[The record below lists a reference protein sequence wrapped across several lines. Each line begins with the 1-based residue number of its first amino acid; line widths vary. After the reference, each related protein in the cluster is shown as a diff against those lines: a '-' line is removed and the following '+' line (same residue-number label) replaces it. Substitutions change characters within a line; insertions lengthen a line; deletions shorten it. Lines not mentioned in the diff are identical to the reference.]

1 MYDVIIAG
9 AGTAGLTAGIYAARA
24 GLSALIIEKVFA
36 GGQIARAHVVEN
48 YPGFPEGIKG
58 VDLALGLK
66 AQAERLGA
74 VIENAE
80 ITGFELG
87 GQVKKVVTAEK
98 TYEAKT
104 VILAM
109 GAKFKSLGLNS
120 EKKLVGSG
128 VSYCATCD
136 GAFFKGRD
144 VAVVGGG
151 DTAVEDALYLAT
163 FAKHIYIVHRRNE
176 LRAQEALQKA
186 AMANDKIEFVWDSEV
201 EAVLGKP
208 LVEGVRLRNNKTE
221 ELRDISVS
229 GVFIAIGTSPETDI
243 LKGQIDIDG
252 AGYIIADQGMRT
264 SLEGV
269 FAAGDIVAKPL
280 RQVVTA
286 AADGAV
292 AVYSALAYIRENQ

>member
-1 MYDVIIAG
+1 MYDIIIAG
-9 AGTAGLTAGIYAARA
+9 AGSAGLTAGIYAARA

-58 VDLALGLK
+58 VELALKLK
-66 AQAERLGA
+66 AQAERFGA

-80 ITGFELG
+80 ITGFELAG
-87 GQVKKVVTAEK
+87 DEKSVITAGK
-98 TYEAKT
+98 TYTAKT

-109 GAKFKSLGLNS
+109 GAKYKSLGLNS

-136 GAFFKGRD
+136 GAFFKGKD

-151 DTAVEDALYLAT
+151 DTALEDALYLAA
-163 FAKHIYIVHRRNE
+163 FANHIYVVHRRDE
-176 LRAQEALQKA
+176 LRAQKALQKA
-186 AMANDKIEFVWDSEV
+186 AMESPKIEFLWNSEV
-201 EAVLGKP
+201 EEVLGKP
-208 LVEGVRLRNNKTE
+208 LVEGIRLKNNKTE

-229 GVFIAIGTSPETDI
+229 GVFIAIGTSPETEM
-243 LKGQIDIDG
+243 LKGEINIDE
-252 AGYIIADQGMRT
+252 AGYIVADTGMRT
-264 SLEGV
+264 NQPGV
-269 FAAGDIVAKPL
+269 FAAGDIVAKQL

-292 AVYSALAYIRENQ
+292 AVYSALAYIREK